1 MGGWKDLKTLAVYL
15 RLAGI
20 EEKGVTEGLN
30 FLPQKEVVTPI
41 KEVNSR

>member
-1 MGGWKDLKTLAVYL
+1 MERSKDYANL

-20 EEKGVTEGLN
+20 EEKGVTEGMN

-41 KEVNSR
+41 KEVNFR